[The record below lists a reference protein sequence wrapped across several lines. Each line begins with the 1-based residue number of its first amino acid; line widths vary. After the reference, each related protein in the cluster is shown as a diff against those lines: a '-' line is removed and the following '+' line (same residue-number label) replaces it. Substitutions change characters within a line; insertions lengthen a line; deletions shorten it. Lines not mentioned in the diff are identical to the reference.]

1 MRIVLDTN
9 VFVSYL
15 FSRKNSPIYQIWQLW
30 QKGEI
35 IICYTPKTLTELTR
49 VLLSEKI
56 NRLTDYSVDEIKQ
69 YLRII
74 ARHGLKFNINKIP
87 KIIKNCLSVDKR
99 KEFIYGL
106 MDYNSKEPFFITD
119 LERFFD
125 YKNPQQDIRKIVKEF
140 INIGVFIKIDKIKG
154 DYRYKIN
161 KKLLEK
167 LIRNTDYFIFI
178 EKFIHKSNSMAIT

>member
-87 KIIKNCLSVDKR
+87 KIIKKDPSDDKFLALAI
-99 KEFIYGL
+99 KAQANY
-106 MDYNSKEPFFITD
+106 
-119 LERFFD
+119 
-125 YKNPQQDIRKIVKEF
+125 IVTGDKHLLAIKKYQNVLILTPKEF
-140 INIGVFIKIDKIKG
+140 INSF
-154 DYRYKIN
+154 
-161 KKLLEK
+161 
-167 LIRNTDYFIFI
+167 
-178 EKFIHKSNSMAIT
+178 

>member
-87 KIIKNCLSVDKR
+87 KIIKKDPSDDKFLALAV
-99 KEFIYGL
+99 KAQVNY
-106 MDYNSKEPFFITD
+106 
-119 LERFFD
+119 
-125 YKNPQQDIRKIVKEF
+125 IVTGDKHLLAIKKYQNVLILTPKEF
-140 INIGVFIKIDKIKG
+140 INSF
-154 DYRYKIN
+154 
-161 KKLLEK
+161 
-167 LIRNTDYFIFI
+167 
-178 EKFIHKSNSMAIT
+178 

>member
-35 IICYTPKTLTELTR
+35 IICYTPKTLAELTR

-87 KIIKNCLSVDKR
+87 KIIKKDPSDDKFLALAV
-99 KEFIYGL
+99 KAQVNY
-106 MDYNSKEPFFITD
+106 
-119 LERFFD
+119 
-125 YKNPQQDIRKIVKEF
+125 IVTGDKHLLAIKKYQNVLILTPKEF
-140 INIGVFIKIDKIKG
+140 INSF
-154 DYRYKIN
+154 
-161 KKLLEK
+161 
-167 LIRNTDYFIFI
+167 
-178 EKFIHKSNSMAIT
+178 